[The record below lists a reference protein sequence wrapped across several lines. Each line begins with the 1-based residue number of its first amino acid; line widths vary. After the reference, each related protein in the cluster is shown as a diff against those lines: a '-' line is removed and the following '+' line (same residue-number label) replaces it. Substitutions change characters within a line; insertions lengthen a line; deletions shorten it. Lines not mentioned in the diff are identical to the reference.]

1 MSKYHRQRLRPKH
14 QDSQHLLFSVF
25 TANDIRNLS
34 VTKIR
39 TPLSFNILG
48 HPLKGGLYDPSLG
61 KAFYSN
67 TIHYINMFCP
77 ITIVFLLFEIIFS
90 YKYI

>member
-1 MSKYHRQRLRPKH
+1 MNKYKPIITPKH
-14 QDSQHLLFSVF
+14 ENATYLLFSVF

-48 HPLKGGLYDPSLG
+48 HPLKGGLYDPALG
-61 KAFYSN
+61 KKKSKKSTIYS
-67 TIHYINMFCP
+67 IVLHVP
-77 ITIVFLLFEIIFS
+77 IEDISV
-90 YKYI
+90 